1 MTFDLTG
8 TLLIS
13 TPAMGDP
20 RFAHSVIYLCAHGSE
35 GAFGLVLNRPLKRLR
50 LAEVLGQLSIP
61 VDRMNPATP
70 VLAGGPVET
79 QRGFV
84 LHSGDGDANAPVSG
98 GGPKGQALPGGLVLS
113 ASTEVLRALAAG
125 RGPRQWLLLLGY
137 SGWGPGQLEAEIGQN
152 AWLTCAAPNAL
163 IFDPAPGDHQW
174 SDALRSM
181 GVDPITLSAVAGRA

>member
-8 TLLIS
+8 KLLIS

-20 RFAHSVIYLCAHGSE
+20 RFAHSVIYLCAHGAE

-50 LAEVLGQLSIP
+50 LAEVLTQLSIP
-61 VDRMNPATP
+61 GDRMNAAAP

-84 LHSGDGDANAPVSG
+84 LHSGEGVQGDEPG
-98 GGPKGQALPGGLVLS
+98 GQKLPGGLVLS
-113 ASTEVLRALAAG
+113 ASTEVLRAIAAG
-125 RGPRQWLLLLGY
+125 RGPRQWVLMLGY
-137 SGWGPGQLEAEIGQN
+137 AGWGPGQLEDEIGQN
-152 AWLTCAAPNAL
+152 AWLTCAAPHAL
-163 IFDPAPGDHQW
+163 IFDPQPGDHQW

-181 GVDPITLSAVAGRA
+181 GVDPVSLSAVAGRA